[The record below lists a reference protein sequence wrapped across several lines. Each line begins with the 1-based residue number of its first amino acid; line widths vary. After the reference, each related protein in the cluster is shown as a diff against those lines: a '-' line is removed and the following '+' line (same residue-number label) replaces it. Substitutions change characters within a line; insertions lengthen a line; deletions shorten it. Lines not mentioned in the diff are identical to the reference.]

1 MIIFGKA
8 IHRKYNKYIVVICF
22 VILSFLLLS
31 CSKIEFDPTTTSLKY
46 KIDTKTVGEAEHKA
60 RTDPEYK
67 EIIKSYAHAEA
78 NLIKA
83 KLMYR
88 CSKTLSIYWTHP
100 SH

>member
-46 KIDTKTVGEAEHKA
+46 ILQKEHKWKPL
-60 RTDPEYK
+60 T
-67 EIIKSYAHAEA
+67 
-78 NLIKA
+78 
-83 KLMYR
+83 
-88 CSKTLSIYWTHP
+88 
-100 SH
+100 